1 MIMARASHRLV
12 TAFICG
18 LCLMPHRTKA
28 VTDIHTKDD
37 IYERIVTL
45 LGQDA
50 KQITF
55 FVKLPPGAR
64 TGADLKGVFAF
75 CTWEADPEHIRE
87 VMLDKG
93 PAGVTG
99 RIAKFAFAHQ
109 MALVSW
115 TTFAGKKAYDKTQN
129 FDDMSAQEAART
141 DATFDKIAMTWRRG
155 IDGLIK
161 DYQLPQDGW
170 FLYGMSR
177 GGQWAHR
184 IALREPELFSAI
196 HIHINS
202 SYDKPVPE
210 AAKMLWLVTT
220 GELEAGYPFSK
231 RFYAAARA
239 LNYPIIYNAE
249 AKLGHA
255 DSPATDRLS
264 EAFFTY
270 AWDKKTPEASAF
282 DRYVGNYLTHEFVV
296 APEMARIPAEVRV
309 YLPNRSVAD
318 AWGVLAD
325 PVTP

>member
-1 MIMARASHRLV
+1 MARASHWLITALV
-12 TAFICG
+12 CG
-18 LCLMPHRTKA
+18 LSFATHRADA

-37 IYERIVTL
+37 IYERVVML

-64 TGADLKGVFAF
+64 TGADVKGVFSF
-75 CTWEADPEHIRE
+75 CTWEADPAHIRQ
-87 VMLDKG
+87 VMLDQVPG
-93 PAGVTG
+93 GVTG
-99 RIAKFAFAHQ
+99 RIAKFAFDHQ

-115 TTFAGKKAYDKTQN
+115 TTFAGKKAFDKTQN
-129 FDDMSAQEAART
+129 FDDMTAQEAARM
-141 DATFDKIAMTWRRG
+141 DAGFDKIAMSWRRG
-155 IDGLIK
+155 VDGLIK
-161 DYQLPQDGW
+161 DYQLPKDGW

-210 AAKMLWLVTT
+210 AAGMLWLVTT
-220 GELEAGYPFSK
+220 GELEAGYPYSK

-239 LNYPIIYNAE
+239 LSYPMIYNAE

-264 EAFFTY
+264 TAFFNY
-270 AWDKKTPEASAF
+270 AWDRKNGVPASAERF
-282 DRYVGNYLTHEFVV
+282 VGNYETHEYVTLKE
-296 APEMARIPAEVRV
+296 AARVPDQVRV
-309 YLPNRSVAD
+309 YLPTKALAD
-318 AWGVLAD
+318 AWGVQAD

>member
-1 MIMARASHRLV
+1 MFMARATHRLV
-12 TAFICG
+12 AALVCG
-18 LCLMPHRTKA
+18 LVLSAQWAVA

-37 IYERIVTL
+37 IYEREVLL

-50 KQITF
+50 KKITF

-64 TGADLKGVFAF
+64 TGADVKGVFAF
-75 CTWEADPEHIRE
+75 CTWEADPAHIRQ

-99 RIAKFAFAHQ
+99 RIAKFAFSHQ

-115 TTFAGKKAYDKTQN
+115 TTFATKKAYDKTQN
-129 FDDMSAQEAART
+129 FDDMTAQEAARA
-141 DATFDKIAMTWRRG
+141 DAAFDGIAMTWRRG
-155 IDGLIK
+155 VDGLMK
-161 DYQLPQDGW
+161 DYQLPKGGW

-196 HIHINS
+196 HINS

-210 AAKMLWLVTT
+210 ASKILWLVTT
-220 GELEAGYPFSK
+220 GELEAGYPYSK
-231 RFYAAARA
+231 RFYASART

-249 AKLGHA
+249 PKLGHA

-264 EAFFTY
+264 EAFFNY
-270 AWDKKTPEASAF
+270 AWDKKTAPAVAEERF
-282 DRYVGNYLTHEFVV
+282 VGNYETHEYVTLKE
-296 APEMARIPAEVRV
+296 AARVPDKVRV
-309 YLPNRSVAD
+309 DLPTKTLAD

-325 PVTP
+325 PVTATP